1 MLLAERS
8 LPDGIDRVLNRGY
21 APRTLSK
28 IPSQMLSKVKL
39 VRAKELALLLLGG
52 VLGSAILAT
61 ARPGR
66 APSEKK
72 AARADAAAG
81 KKLFERHCA
90 ACHGIEGKGGRG
102 PALNRAK
109 LPHAPDDTALQAVI
123 AGGIPPN
130 MPEGWF
136 LTDDDVA
143 NLAAFVRSLSKIPS
157 DPVPGDPARGAAV
170 YARSGCSG
178 CHIRDGAGTG
188 YGPDLTAIGDRR
200 SPAFLL
206 KAVSKP
212 ASVLPEDF
220 LLVRVTTASGETL
233 EGIRANEDS
242 FTIQI
247 KDPSGRYHSWR
258 KEELK
263 ELNKRRGESP
273 MPSFEGMLSVADLQD
288 LVAFLASQRGKQ

>member
-1 MLLAERS
+1 VQPKRL
-8 LPDGIDRVLNRGY
+8 
-21 APRTLSK
+21 TF
-28 IPSQMLSKVKL
+28 
-39 VRAKELALLLLGG
+39 LALAG
-52 VLGSAILAT
+52 VLASGLFTA
-61 ARPGR
+61 ARPAQSPAAKD
-66 APSEKK
+66 AP
-72 AARADAAAG
+72 AADTQAG
-81 KKLFERHCA
+81 KRLFERHCA
-90 ACHGIEGKGGRG
+90 VCHGIEGKGGRG
-102 PALNRAK
+102 PALNRVK
-109 LPHAPDDTALQAVI
+109 LPHAPDDAALQAVI

-170 YARSGCSG
+170 YARSGCSA
-178 CHIRDGAGTG
+178 CHIQNGAGVG

-206 KAVSKP
+206 KALSKP
-212 ASVLPEDF
+212 TAVLPDDF
-220 LLVRVTTASGETL
+220 LLVQVTTASGETV

-247 KDPSGRYHSWR
+247 KDPAGRYHSFR

-273 MPSFEGMLSVADLQD
+273 MPPFEGILSAADLQD
-288 LVAFLASQRGKQ
+288 LVAFLASQRGPQ